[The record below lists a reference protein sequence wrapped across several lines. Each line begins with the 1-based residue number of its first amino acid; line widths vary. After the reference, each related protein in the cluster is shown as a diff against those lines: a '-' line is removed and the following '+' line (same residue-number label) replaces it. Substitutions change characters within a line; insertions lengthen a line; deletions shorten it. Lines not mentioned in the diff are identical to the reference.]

1 MFTQS
6 YKLATSFAENAIAAV
21 ASAVIIA
28 APFAAWLLGYPQ

>member
-6 YKLATSFAENAIAAV
+6 YKSATSVTENAIAAL

>member
-6 YKLATSFAENAIAAV
+6 YKSATSVTENAIAAV

-28 APFAAWLLGYPQ
+28 SPFAAWFMGWV